1 MNATVAW
8 RQGMSFTGKAGTGF
22 EVPLGA
28 DPGEGGA
35 NDGFRPLELMDV
47 SLAGCTAMDVI
58 SILTKKKQEVTTFEV
73 KVHAAQAEEFP
84 KVFTHAVITYLV
96 TGRAVDEAAVL
107 RAIELSATKYYPAQ
121 AMLGKVVPMELVY
134 EIYEDEGSGKRRLA
148 KQGKYQPQ
156 SV

>member
-1 MNATVAW
+1 MNATVSW
-8 RQGMSFTGKAGTGF
+8 HQGMSFTGKADSGF

-28 DPGEGGA
+28 EPEVGGA
-35 NDGFRPLELMDV
+35 DDGFRPIELMAV

-58 SILTKKKQEVTTFEV
+58 SILTKKKQVVTSFEV
-73 KVHAAQAEEFP
+73 KVRTVEAEEFP
-84 KVFTHAVITYLV
+84 KVFTQAVITYQV
-96 TGRAVDEAAVL
+96 TGRDVDEVAIL
-107 RAIELSATKYYPAQ
+107 RAIELSATKYCPAQ

-134 EIYEDEGSGKRRLA
+134 EIYEDGGSGKTRLV